1 MIPGCLMNNI
11 PPAWNGLI
19 SARTAS
25 APPCT
30 YTVGV
35 LYLSFV
41 CLRRF
46 CSLPTQNGS
55 LSKSSAAPLLSM
67 SSMKSYMGPKKPR
80 KNCSKKPENNVVMV
94 ADWLRSPCYYG
105 GGLGSWHKS
114 TRDPHSP
121 GVNHP
126 HDQKYSP
133 FGLYPPGRTKRQ
145 FCSDLWNDQHHIS
158 PMLLA
163 DRHHWLVPSPKD
175 QSNPC
180 VPTRKENSSLLRYLI
195 LYSLMQASANGNQG
209 YILHK
214 ILVFTFY
221 YAIITLPIPYYKT
234 YVIHGIIAHKQ
245 TNLIYG

>member
-11 PPAWNGLI
+11 PRLPEMAWFPREPLLPRPARILW
-19 SARTAS
+19 
-25 APPCT
+25 
-30 YTVGV
+30 
-35 LYLSFV
+35 V
-41 CLRRF
+41 C
-46 CSLPTQNGS
+46 STS
-55 LSKSSAAPLLSM
+55 LSSVYVDSAVCQPKMVHYQSHQQHRYSQCLQIT
-67 SSMKSYMGPKKPR
+67 YMGPKKPR

-195 LYSLMQASANGNQG
+195 LYSLSCR
-209 YILHK
+209 
-214 ILVFTFY
+214 LVPMEIRDTSSTRY
-221 YAIITLPIPYYKT
+221 
-234 YVIHGIIAHKQ
+234 
-245 TNLIYG
+245 

>member
-19 SARTAS
+19 FRETAS

-133 FGLYPPGRTKRQ
+133 FGLYPQDAPRGNFVVICEMT
-145 FCSDLWNDQHHIS
+145 NIIS
-158 PMLLA
+158 PNAASWQAPLIGSTQGPIKSV
-163 DRHHWLVPSPKD
+163 R
-175 QSNPC
+175 
-180 VPTRKENSSLLRYLI
+180 PTTQKRKPFSTTLSYSI
-195 LYSLMQASANGNQG
+195 LSHAG
-209 YILHK
+209 
-214 ILVFTFY
+214 
-221 YAIITLPIPYYKT
+221 
-234 YVIHGIIAHKQ
+234 
-245 TNLIYG
+245 

>member
-126 HDQKYSP
+126 HDQKY
-133 FGLYPPGRTKRQ
+133 PPLDYTPQDAPRGNFVVICEMT
-145 FCSDLWNDQHHIS
+145 NIIS
-158 PMLLA
+158 PNAASWQAPLIGSTQGPIKSV
-163 DRHHWLVPSPKD
+163 RPHQK
-175 QSNPC
+175 
-180 VPTRKENSSLLRYLI
+180 RKQFSTTLSYSI
-195 LYSLMQASANGNQG
+195 LSHAG
-209 YILHK
+209 
-214 ILVFTFY
+214 
-221 YAIITLPIPYYKT
+221 
-234 YVIHGIIAHKQ
+234 
-245 TNLIYG
+245 